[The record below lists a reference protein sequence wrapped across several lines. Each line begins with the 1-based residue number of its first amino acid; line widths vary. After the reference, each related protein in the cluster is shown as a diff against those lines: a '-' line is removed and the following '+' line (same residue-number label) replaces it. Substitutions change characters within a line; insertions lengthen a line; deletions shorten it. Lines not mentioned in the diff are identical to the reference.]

1 MSRFFEEEVGGRL
14 GELGL
19 LAKTLRE
26 ERLAALKLAFG
37 RLRSYQGFRVE
48 AVLGFAPEKCEK

>member
-37 RLRSYQGFRVE
+37 RLRSYQGS
-48 AVLGFAPEKCEK
+48 G